1 MRTLTPVSLL
11 TFASLLAIA
20 LVAALPSCQKE
31 VTKSSAVSASTTDGT
46 VIKDFYHATIY
57 IGASAYNPC
66 SGEEDGHDILIEGYE
81 HFMFHIIA
89 RTDKNNVA
97 TITGTAEERDDTLT
111 ITDAIYGTQYFV
123 VAFIATTKFTATW
136 DATEQGYVL
145 DTYNVN
151 SRLVAQAAPD
161 SYPGGTLYITEHLHF
176 VILPDGSVRAKVTF
190 ISECKR

>member
-1 MRTLTPVSLL
+1 MKQTMILSLMIL
-11 TFASLLAIA
+11 ML
-20 LVAALPSCQKE
+20 SCQKE
-31 VTKSSAVSASTTDGT
+31 VNPTTNTLNASAQDNT
-46 VIKDFYHATIY
+46 VIKDFSRATMY
-57 IGASAYNPC
+57 IAASAYNPC
-66 SGEEDGHDILIEGYE
+66 SGEEDGRDILIEGYE

-176 VILPDGSVRAKVTF
+176 VILPDGTVKTKATF
-190 ISECKR
+190 TSECRR

>member
-1 MRTLTPVSLL
+1 MKALTLIVLG
-11 TFASLLAIA
+11 
-20 LVAALPSCQKE
+20 VAALLSCNKE
-31 VTKSSAVSASTTDGT
+31 LTSKTDAVKASTTDGT
-46 VIKDFYHATIY
+46 VIKDFYRATIY
-57 IGASAYNPC
+57 IAASAYNPC
-66 SGEEDGHDILIEGYE
+66 SGEEDGHDVLIEGYE

-97 TITGTAEERDDTLT
+97 TLTGTAEERDDTLT

-123 VAFIATTKFTATW
+123 VAFIATTKFTAYW

-176 VILPDGSVRAKVTF
+176 VILPDGTVKTKATF
-190 ISECKR
+190 TSECRR